1 MIGVVHFLMSLLS
14 SYTTQF
20 FFIYLFIY
28 FFLLNSSV
36 QTGDLSQRRRPVFE
50 TSRAVFYCIK
60 TSSIHTHM
68 SERSSSFPTLLLRSH
83 RNRFG
88 TRYVRDL
95 SIFQLFYLIIN
106 ETSTW
111 NLFWL
116 TAYDE
121 SHIFFFKLLDGLVF
135 CRHLVWL
142 NTYQVPEMITRSIQ
156 TKNGPC
162 FFKKQKH
169 SNWRNVFFLSSL
181 KFNKEFPYES

>member
-1 MIGVVHFLMSLLS
+1 
-14 SYTTQF
+14 
-20 FFIYLFIY
+20 
-28 FFLLNSSV
+28 
-36 QTGDLSQRRRPVFE
+36 
-50 TSRAVFYCIK
+50 
-60 TSSIHTHM
+60 M

-142 NTYQVPEMITRSIQ
+142 NTYPVPEMVTRSIQ

-162 FFKKQKH
+162 FLKSKNIQTGGMFLFFH
-169 SNWRNVFFLSSL
+169 LSNSTRNFHTNLKEIQGTVLNGLKRGLVRWSVKRSDTMSL
-181 KFNKEFPYES
+181 TYAGLLIQVDVSTHNVSISKG